1 MNISIKNKFLVLVG
15 LKKAL
20 DSGLISWGTYH
31 ALQNMVIYE

>member
-1 MNISIKNKFLVLVG
+1 MNISIKNKCLVLVG

-20 DSGLISWGTYH
+20 NSGIISLGTYH